1 MTGFSRLGKIDDMK
15 LFGGIGAKIG
25 YEIMG
30 GLHCIYEICDFRNR
44 NINRNKR
51 GGNNTNSEMIR

>member
-1 MTGFSRLGKIDDMK
+1 MK